1 MLIISGIVKK
11 CKFATKSKLG
21 NTKITINAYLDLNL
35 DLFNLYVFH
44 SLIADCSSD
53 TKKKRDNCPLMSQCT
68 NLNKTLRHKI
78 KQLCPSGQIVQN
90 IVPCN
95 EIALHIHLLIANYNL
110 SCHFK
115 NIQAI
120 QINTYLV
127 ERKNYPGCV
136 TVFVMRT
143 LKIINVPRFV
153 FF

>member
-11 CKFATKSKLG
+11 CQIAIKSKLG
-21 NTKITINAYLDLNL
+21 NIKITINAYLDLNL

-44 SLIADCSSD
+44 SRIADCSSD

-95 EIALHIHLLIANYNL
+95 EIALNIHSLIANYNL
-110 SCHFK
+110 SRHFK

-120 QINTYLV
+120 QINTYLL
-127 ERKNYPGCV
+127 ERKKISRLCDCFCNEDI
-136 TVFVMRT
+136 
-143 LKIINVPRFV
+143 KIINVSIFV
-153 FF
+153 LF